1 MDKEKVERKADLQ
14 VDAAES
20 NLKGIDDD
28 FRFHSIDTESYY
40 VTDSD
45 PDSNPDS
52 DSDEDEDEGKVEGN
66 KDEGED
72 QEAGETDDSDIKKRK
87 RKRKP
92 NKGKG
97 TCVKRRKMKRF
108 ISNSKGDKQDVTYLR
123 MTSLEVDRK
132 LREPTYFK
140 YYSDEEF
147 CHLKVESQRT
157 PKGVDYTLY
166 HSELE
171 SESDLSNQHVSDI
184 GITDEHELAQWDL
197 IICGVLNWAGTLPDA
212 FGTNEH
218 ADLLGTVQALWDKCL
233 PERTEDVR
241 INPAIKHVVIGCLNE
256 WRSTIGK
263 KAVTILGDFIKHD
276 VTLSNSSEV
285 ATFVRALLPHP
296 REHPI
301 AFPFIY
307 ADSEASKGSWL
318 APLLL
323 QVFAVHLR
331 RVVKAPTNFGYPAGA
346 LALCTAALER
356 GLSLFK
362 TGDNIQD
369 EAADDTGHAFDIDP
383 WGGIA
388 CQYSQSICDLRE
400 RKWVQ
405 ILHAAS
411 VYLGPSDTE
420 ISVIPDGRSR
430 IVVSD
435 DE

>member
-72 QEAGETDDSDIKKRK
+72 QEA
-87 RKRKP
+87 
-92 NKGKG
+92 
-97 TCVKRRKMKRF
+97 
-108 ISNSKGDKQDVTYLR
+108 
-123 MTSLEVDRK
+123 
-132 LREPTYFK
+132 
-140 YYSDEEF
+140 
-147 CHLKVESQRT
+147 
-157 PKGVDYTLY
+157 
-166 HSELE
+166 
-171 SESDLSNQHVSDI
+171 
-184 GITDEHELAQWDL
+184 
-197 IICGVLNWAGTLPDA
+197 
-212 FGTNEH
+212 
-218 ADLLGTVQALWDKCL
+218 GTVQALWDKCL

-346 LALCTAALER
+346 LAPALLRWNAASVSSKL
-356 GLSLFK
+356 GTTFK
-362 TGDNIQD
+362 TKPPMTLAMHLISIPG
-369 EAADDTGHAFDIDP
+369 ADRMPI
-383 WGGIA
+383 
-388 CQYSQSICDLRE
+388 SQSICDLRE